1 MAESPEPGTRPRG
14 HPQTRHHG
22 ATVFRWRHQLALA
35 PGPPAKVSCRS
46 MATTDPDAGSGIVAD
61 QSIRLADCYTHMRR
75 DIFQYH
81 ASNEIAN
88 CSVSA
93 RVATP

>member
-1 MAESPEPGTRPRG
+1 
-14 HPQTRHHG
+14 
-22 ATVFRWRHQLALA
+22 
-35 PGPPAKVSCRS
+35 